1 MTPSVIPAGPG
12 STITLKGR
20 FFSAGVG
27 VWCRL
32 NGVVDI
38 AVVRSDSFC
47 SCMIGSHVAGNAT
60 LEISANGVEFFLT
73 NLQIIIQPMSGIVS
87 ISPTLG
93 SLQRGLRIVVFFPS
107 VSSVANS
114 MFCSLDTDSSSL
126 WGSASLQ
133 SFGRVLCSFSSCSDC
148 PIGLHSISINVDSAV
163 WGRKA
168 GAFQHIPMW
177 YVSALQPSF
186 GQLTG
191 GAKVTVSGA
200 NFDANSVCLFG
211 GNSTHVVAEYTSST
225 LVTCVVPPK
234 SSPGSVLVSIDV
246 FGTSSAESVIFYTLL
261 PLKCIQ

>member
-1 MTPSVIPAGPG
+1 
-12 STITLKGR
+12 
-20 FFSAGVG
+20 
-27 VWCRL
+27 
-32 NGVVDI
+32 
-38 AVVRSDSFC
+38 
-47 SCMIGSHVAGNAT
+47 MIGSHVGGNAT

-246 FGTSSAESVIFYTLL
+246 FGTSSAESVIFSYVAAAEVYSMTPSVIPAGPGSTITLKGRFFSAGVGVWCRIGPHGL
-261 PLKCIQ
+261 NSSLEPGGTY